1 MDILVGL
8 GFRKNNN
15 LTHTVVVWGR
25 NCTVTEVFIGS
36 VVVPII
42 CLSKIIFQELYQ
54 LEEDVKLLEE
64 MYPQGEKVV
73 IQIAYFLT
81 SWHNQCVMF
90 SLLTDPA

>member
-1 MDILVGL
+1 LLI
-8 GFRKNNN
+8 
-15 LTHTVVVWGR
+15 
-25 NCTVTEVFIGS
+25 
-36 VVVPII
+36 
-42 CLSKIIFQELYQ
+42 SKIIFQELYQ

-81 SWHNQCVMF
+81 SWHNQRVMF